1 MEIWPNVILMTIDSL
16 RADHVSCLG
25 YSNQIT
31 PNIDNLAK
39 KGALFSQVISN
50 GAGSVT
56 SFPSI
61 MTSTYSLMNPN
72 SRAHATG
79 TFWVRLS
86 DKHSTIAEVLK
97 SKGYSTVAFINRKMD
112 ISSIFGY
119 HRGFDDFNEFLET
132 IERNSF
138 ITWMLQKLNTLR
150 GNKSIRADIIN
161 EKAIVWL
168 KNHRQKPFF
177 LWLHYMDVHTPPNP
191 KNISVLKR
199 TEAIRLGAKIQG
211 SSVNLSAKETNCLVE
226 LYDQEIR
233 YVDNRIGILFDR
245 LAEMDITLDN
255 TYFILLSDHGDQ
267 FMEHGEWGHGRLYDE
282 VIHVPLIISGPDI
295 KENTLIENQVSL
307 LDLAP
312 TIIDLLK
319 IPKIKTFLGKSLLP
333 LLDQKVHKQNKNYV
347 ISEELTRDFSC
358 RTDNWKY
365 IIHDRTNTH
374 ELYNL
379 RTDPKEKMNL
389 ASKHSEKVKELNG
402 IISKHTLM
410 EERVDSLISKGRDLF
425 SSEEM
430 EILKKYPKKDI
441 AFLSK
446 VFGIPRAANC

>member
-1 MEIWPNVILMTIDSL
+1 MKIRPNAILITIDSL
-16 RADHVSCLG
+16 RVDHVGCLG
-25 YSNQIT
+25 YPSQTT
-31 PNIDNLAK
+31 PNLDNLAK
-39 KGALFSQVISN
+39 RGALFSQVISN

-72 SRAHATG
+72 SRAHTTG
-79 TFWVRLS
+79 AFWVKLS

-97 SKGYSTVAFINRKMD
+97 SQGYSTVAFINRKMD

-119 HRGFDDFNEFLET
+119 HRGFDDFNEFLGT
-132 IERNSF
+132 AKRNSL

-150 GNKSIRADIIN
+150 GNKSIRAEIIN
-161 EKAIVWL
+161 KEAIVWL
-168 KNHRQKPFF
+168 KNHMQKPFF

-191 KNISVLKR
+191 KNISILKR
-199 TEAIRLGAKIQG
+199 IEAIRLGKKIHG
-211 SSVNLSAKETNCLVE
+211 SSPDLSKSEMNCLIE
-226 LYDQEIR
+226 LYDREIR
-233 YVDNRIGILFDR
+233 YVDNCIGIFINQ
-245 LAEMDITLDN
+245 LAEMDITLAN
-255 TYFILLSDHGDQ
+255 TYFILVSDHGDQ

-282 VIHVPLIISGPDI
+282 VIRVPLIISGPDI
-295 KENTLIENQVSL
+295 KESTSVKTQVSL

-319 IPKIKTFLGKSLLP
+319 ISKVKAFMGKSLLP
-333 LLDQKVHKQNKNYV
+333 LLDEKAQVLNKNYV

-358 RTDNWKY
+358 RTDDWKY
-365 IIHDRTNTH
+365 VRHDRTNTH

-379 RTDPKEKMNL
+379 RKDPDEKVNL
-389 ASKHSEKVKELNG
+389 ASNHSEKVDELNEL
-402 IISKHTLM
+402 ISKHTLA
-410 EERVDSLISKGRDLF
+410 EERVDRLISKGRGLF

-430 EILKKYPKKDI
+430 EILKRYPKKDA

-446 VFGIPRAANC
+446 VFGIPRAPNC